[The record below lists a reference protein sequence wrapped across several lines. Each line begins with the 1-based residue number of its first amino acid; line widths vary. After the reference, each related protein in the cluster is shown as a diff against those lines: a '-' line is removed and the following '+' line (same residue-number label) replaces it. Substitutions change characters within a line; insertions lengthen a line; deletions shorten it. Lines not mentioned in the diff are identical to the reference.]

1 MNTGNG
7 NDEKIHELEKP
18 QSWCMGSK
26 LVTEHKITCQV
37 YKKQEGRRVKY
48 IVMNNHY
55 FDWSKNIESFSPAS
69 SFDVYLTQPDG
80 YESIK

>member
-1 MNTGNG
+1 MNTGSG
-7 NDEKIHELEKP
+7 NDEKDPRAGKT
-18 QSWCMGSK
+18 SV
-26 LVTEHKITCQV
+26 LVHGVNVSHRAQNNVPSLQKAR
-37 YKKQEGRRVKY
+37 G
-48 IVMNNHY
+48 MNNHY